1 MEPIYIDIHVH
12 TSDDPDKLNTSYD
25 INTLFSKITSSGQNA
40 MCLLSLTDHNTINK
54 KAYIDALELKN
65 PKIKLLL
72 GAELH
77 IHNYVEAPAY
87 HCHILFKSDITEESI
102 DKINAILDIL
112 YPRKQIERISPD
124 IPTLDKI
131 IRSFDEYEFILLPH
145 GGQSHATFDQSI
157 PKGVRFDTTIER
169 SIYYNQFE
177 GYTARSK
184 EGLDTTIEYSK
195 KLGINEFVNLVTCT
209 DNYNPAVYP
218 QAKDPHASPH
228 VPTWMYAEPSFDGL
242 RLSLSESS
250 RFQYSNEKPSVWSEY
265 IKHVHL
271 VENNININVTFSPGL
286 NVIIGG
292 SSSGKTLL
300 VDSIFRKTSGVSF
313 DDSNYNQYNVNHI
326 DVVNPSGF
334 KPHYISQNYIMKVV
348 NADTSDKIEDID
360 IVKRVFPV
368 DQDFQHRVE
377 STMGRF
383 KTDVSDLIRCVEQI
397 ENVESQLSGIPHVGT
412 LFILNQISKNI
423 FKSIKPKEDERL
435 KLRYS
440 RNSYDSHKTVL
451 DEISDIL
458 IKNPFSSLD
467 VSIIRT
473 IQDELDKLYKISR
486 TEDKVNDVIT
496 NAIRRYDEDLRAI
509 NMEDQTKSQQQSRL
523 LDLIKQY
530 VILRRKFNLLLNKIA
545 QYSMSENSKNV
556 ESMGHHLFIQN
567 RFSLSKKKILDT
579 FNFFLKSPI
588 TTFEAITP
596 SSIFKCNYKQRP
608 KVDGYDGF
616 INKVCEKLYEENKT
630 TYKITTKEGRDFDS
644 LSAGWKTS
652 VLLDLV
658 FGYIEDIAPVI
669 IDQPEDNLA
678 TTYINE
684 GLVKAIKQVKS
695 RKQIILVSHNATIPM
710 MADAQTIIY
719 CNNDGGVIKIQS
731 APLEGHIE
739 EIPVL
744 DWIANITDGGKPS
757 IKKRVKKYNLKKYR

>member
-1 MEPIYIDIHVH
+1 M
-12 TSDDPDKLNTSYD
+12 
-25 INTLFSKITSSGQNA
+25 
-40 MCLLSLTDHNTINK
+40 
-54 KAYIDALELKN
+54 
-65 PKIKLLL
+65 
-72 GAELH
+72 
-77 IHNYVEAPAY
+77 
-87 HCHILFKSDITEESI
+87 
-102 DKINAILDIL
+102 
-112 YPRKQIERISPD
+112 
-124 IPTLDKI
+124 
-131 IRSFDEYEFILLPH
+131 
-145 GGQSHATFDQSI
+145 
-157 PKGVRFDTTIER
+157 
-169 SIYYNQFE
+169 
-177 GYTARSK
+177 
-184 EGLDTTIEYSK
+184 
-195 KLGINEFVNLVTCT
+195 
-209 DNYNPAVYP
+209 
-218 QAKDPHASPH
+218 
-228 VPTWMYAEPSFDGL
+228 
-242 RLSLSESS
+242 
-250 RFQYSNEKPSVWSEY
+250 
-265 IKHVHL
+265 
-271 VENNININVTFSPGL
+271 
-286 NVIIGG
+286 
-292 SSSGKTLL
+292 
-300 VDSIFRKTSGVSF
+300 
-313 DDSNYNQYNVNHI
+313 
-326 DVVNPSGF
+326 
-334 KPHYISQNYIMKVV
+334 
-348 NADTSDKIEDID
+348 
-360 IVKRVFPV
+360 
-368 DQDFQHRVE
+368 
-377 STMGRF
+377 
-383 KTDVSDLIRCVEQI
+383 
-397 ENVESQLSGIPHVGT
+397 
-412 LFILNQISKNI
+412 
-423 FKSIKPKEDERL
+423 
-435 KLRYS
+435 
-440 RNSYDSHKTVL
+440 
-451 DEISDIL
+451 
-458 IKNPFSSLD
+458 D

-486 TEDKVNDVIT
+486 VEDKVNDVIT
-496 NAIRRYDEDLRAI
+496 NAIRRYDEDLRAV

-530 VILRRKFNLLLNKIA
+530 VILHRKFNSLLNKIA

-579 FNFFLKSPI
+579 FNFFLKSPV

-596 SSIFKCNYKQRP
+596 GAIFKCNYKQRP

-719 CNNDGGVIKIQS
+719 CNNDGGTIKIQS